1 MSIFW
6 GKMQNVL
13 ALEKQVNPKMKT
25 AAHLS
30 RQPVLELRHVTCAYE
45 AGRPAIS
52 DISLTAQEGD
62 IVCLLGPSGCGKT
75 TTLRAIAGFESISAG
90 EVYLQSQLVSSPALL
105 VPTEQRRIGMVFQEY
120 ALFPHLRVADNV
132 AFGLR
137 QLPADQRTAQVETM
151 LAMVGLTGFERRYPH
166 ELSGG
171 QQQRVALA
179 RALAP
184 KPVMLLLDEPF
195 SNLDP
200 DMTGKMR
207 EDLLHLLRHT
217 NTTALLVTHD
227 HDEAFAMADRI
238 AVLNNGR
245 LEQLDVPEAIYHTPA
260 TPFVADFVGQAD
272 LIPGLV
278 EHRTVLTELG
288 MFPNQSG
295 YPTGTKV
302 VVMIRPDDIHVVP
315 SDQAKATILARQF
328 RGSENLYTI
337 ALPSGRIVHSSA
349 SSTSVYSIGTPVE
362 LSVIAT
368 HTVLFPQG
376 DTLSQ
381 P

>member
-1 MSIFW
+1 
-6 GKMQNVL
+6 MQNAL
-13 ALEKQVNPKMKT
+13 ALEKQADSDMNTSVHST
-25 AAHLS
+25 
-30 RQPVLELRHVTCAYE
+30 RRPVLELRHVTCAYE
-45 AGRPAIS
+45 EGRPAIS

-75 TTLRAIAGFESISAG
+75 TTLRAIAGFESISVG
-90 EVYLQSQLVSSPALL
+90 EVYLQGQLVSSPTLM

-137 QLPADQRTAQVETM
+137 QLPADQRAAQVETM

-238 AVLNNGR
+238 AVLSNGH

-272 LIPGLV
+272 FIPGLV

-288 MFPNQSG
+288 RFPNQSG

-315 SDQAKATILARQF
+315 SDLAKARILARQF

-349 SSTSVYSIGTPVE
+349 SSTSVYSVGTPVE

-368 HTVLFPQG
+368 HTVLFPQD
-376 DTLSQ
+376 DTFAQ